1 MSSSRADQRCLDD
14 ISSVFLCRD
23 KQIEELID
31 HLEAPVVS
39 PDPLCVTGPESTGK
53 TSIVKETL
61 GALKCMYVYIDCVEF
76 STSTAIYGAI
86 VRKLSKRVSAAGQQQ
101 EGEQEGSLRSQKRAR
116 QSGHVQG
123 NANMSRFVTMVVDV
137 IESGCVGEKVW
148 IVLDHVERVQK
159 DDMLPLVNSLSEFA
173 TLDIGLIF
181 ISKIPWYS
189 GVYSAGS
196 RGKKIMKHPDVLEFP
211 AYTTDQL
218 IKICLAQGCGNK
230 YKQYKKY
237 FQQFLNVV
245 VHALGRATT
254 NLMDVRT
261 VVAKLWPVYI
271 SPVKKQGLKMQHTQL
286 IHKIMPQLKQ
296 IVSEL
301 DIGINYSWDGAN
313 NNNNNNA
320 EIEQHKV
327 LLGIPY
333 ISKYILLASYLAS
346 RNKATTDKAVF
357 DPGYHGKRLRGSQAV
372 DRQAEKA
379 LEMKLRG
386 SHPFPLERMLHIFY
400 YIYDG
405 PQEDMGIS
413 SIERAD
419 VLMQVTSMC
428 ALGWLSFCGTDP
440 LTSPMYKC
448 NLSDDMAYLIAK
460 IAKVRL
466 HDYLKLA

>member
-1 MSSSRADQRCLDD
+1 MNPSQGNERCLED
-14 ISSVFLCRD
+14 IESKFLCR
-23 KQIEELID
+23 KKEIKELVD

-61 GALKCMYVYIDCVEF
+61 RVLKCMHVYIDCVEF
-76 STSTAIYGAI
+76 STSMAIYGAI
-86 VRKLSKRVSAAGQQQ
+86 VRKLSKQVSAAGLHQDGNQQ
-101 EGEQEGSLRSQKRAR
+101 GGLRGKKRAR
-116 QSGHVQG
+116 HSNRVQG
-123 NANMSRFVTMVVDV
+123 NANMSHFVTMVVDV

-159 DDMLPLVNSLSEFA
+159 DDMLPLIHSLSEFA
-173 TLDIGLIF
+173 SLDIGLIF

-189 GVYSAGS
+189 GVYSSGS

-218 IKICLAQGCGNK
+218 IEICLAHGCGGK
-230 YKQYKKY
+230 YKQYKAY
-237 FQQFLNVV
+237 FQQFLNVI
-245 VHALGRATT
+245 VHTLGRATA

-261 VVAKLWPVYI
+261 VVGKLWPLYI

-286 IHKIMPQLKQ
+286 MHKVMPHLKQ

-301 DIGINYSWDGAN
+301 DIGTNDSWDGE
-313 NNNNNNA
+313 NA
-320 EIEQHKV
+320 DTEQHRV

-346 RNKATTDKAVF
+346 RNKATTDKSVF
-357 DPGYHGKRLRGSQAV
+357 DPGYSGKRLRGSQAL
-372 DRQAEKA
+372 DRQVEKA

-440 LTSPMYKC
+440 LTSPMYRC
-448 NLSDDMAYLIAK
+448 NLSDDTAYLIAK
-460 IAKVRL
+460 VAKVRL